1 MVDRR
6 RGHQRSPIDDYAA
19 NTADLDMPLSN
30 SSDLFDLQAG
40 EPLETP
46 TNSDVFNI
54 PQGATAVLDEFND
67 HPLSLSLL
75 PPGGGSRSERYAA
88 STAATAS

>member
-6 RGHQRSPIDDYAA
+6 RRHQRSPIDDYAA
-19 NTADLDMPLSN
+19 NTADLDMPLS
-30 SSDLFDLQAG
+30 DTAGFFDLQAG
-40 EPLETP
+40 EPFKAP
-46 TNSDVFNI
+46 TNSDVFNV
-54 PQGATAVLDEFND
+54 PQGAAAVLDEFND